1 VYDKLDALMLNAAN
15 STWDSKPTNE
25 YQMLDTIISG
35 TMIGAGKQLRK
46 TTPF

>member
-15 STWDSKPTNE
+15 STWDSTLTNE
-25 YQMLDTIISG
+25 YQMLDTIISEA
-35 TMIGAGKQLRK
+35 MIGAGKQLRK